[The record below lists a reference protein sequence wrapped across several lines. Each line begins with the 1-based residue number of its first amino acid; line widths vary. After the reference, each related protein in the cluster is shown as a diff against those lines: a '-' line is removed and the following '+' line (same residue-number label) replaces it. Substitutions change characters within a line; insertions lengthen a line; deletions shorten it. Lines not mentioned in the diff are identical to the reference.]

1 MGNIIGCT
9 LGVVV
14 GYMLGLSL
22 GMSVGVEVG
31 RLLRNDGVLEN
42 VDVGFD
48 DGTFDFS
55 WIGFLLGK
63 SKNISVGCNEG
74 SFEIINVG
82 FDDGVCDIR

>member
-1 MGNIIGCT
+1 
-9 LGVVV
+9 
-14 GYMLGLSL
+14 MLGFSVR
-22 GMSVGVEVG
+22 MSVGVKVG
-31 RLLRNDGVLEN
+31 RLLGKPEINLVGGNDGILEN

-74 SFEIINVG
+74 SFEIINIG